1 MPELKQAIRTML
13 PLVAK
18 KTQHVHY
25 PHVVRLTKQYY
36 RPLIT
41 GEGADHLIKRFNLRE
56 DEEAHRQR
64 LRLTQLITPSITNT
78 LMAPARKVPKVRPVV
93 NSVEWKGEGVSTDD
107 IKKRHEAIETA
118 ASVFYAGKGI
128 DHYMGSVLLDQGA
141 IDPNAFCLVLF
152 DDYDARWEKP
162 RAYPSIIGCED
173 AWNFSYVNGRL
184 EWLLVHR
191 DYEYDVT
198 TAAKA
203 VKKGGRIETTDL
215 KAPKKAKGHAWWMYT
230 DTHQIMMLQVDKG
243 RISAAVE
250 GIVVTSTGEA
260 AGETPTMAARAT
272 YWYRASKE
280 ELYEVVFYEH
290 NSGAVQAFRLG
301 FMPDMRTK
309 GATMVNLWDPAMPYL
324 LKGVKS
330 GSELDI
336 SASLHAFLQKI
347 SYENPCK
354 GYTDDQGAHSECNN
368 GYGPGGAK
376 CKSCG
381 GSGMEVHRSGQ
392 DHITLAMPR
401 SKDEAFD
408 LSSIT
413 HYVQL
418 PIEVLEWQDKYVDK
432 LERNCYRAVYNSDR
446 FRPADASTTTATG
459 DIIDLQSIYD
469 TLKPCADWYSQSRVL
484 IMELIARYTLGDG
497 KAKEI
502 NVSHEFPRNM
512 RFETTA
518 ERVKLLQ
525 DMRNAGASNGAMMQ
539 VDGMILEDL
548 YVDDPQA
555 LRKARTIGS
564 FNPFVGKAEGT
575 VLSLISQD
583 LATKEDKVLW
593 TNENRVY
600 DECEQ
605 RAMEKGVDFYAM
617 ARAEQRAMIDEVV
630 AEIVAEL
637 DAQAEAMAPRVTLG
651 VGEPS
656 ADPQPGE
663 GDPGRNAPPSP
674 GNRATQ

>member
-1 MPELKQAIRTML
+1 MNLKQSVRTML

-18 KTQHVHY
+18 KAKHVNY
-25 PHVVRLTKQYY
+25 EHVVRLSREYY

-56 DEEAHRQR
+56 DEEAHKQR

-93 NSVEWKGEGVSTDD
+93 NSIEWEEGEVSAEEV
-107 IKKRHEAIETA
+107 KKRQEDIEHA
-118 ASVFYAGKGI
+118 SSVFYAGKGI

-162 RAYPSIIGCED
+162 RAYPQVIGCED
-173 AWNFSYVNGRL
+173 AWNFSYLNGRL
-184 EWLLVHR
+184 DWLLVHR
-191 DYEYDVT
+191 DYEYEAT
-198 TAAKA
+198 TAAKS
-203 VKKGGRIETTDL
+203 VEKGGRIVTKEL
-215 KAPKKAKGHAWWMYT
+215 KAPKKTKGHAWWMYT

-243 RISAAVE
+243 RISASVD
-250 GIVVTSTGEA
+250 GIVVTSAGEA

-272 YWYRASKE
+272 YWYRASKD

-347 SYENPCK
+347 SYENPCR
-354 GYTDDQGAHSECNN
+354 GYTDDMGAHSECNN
-368 GYGPGGAK
+368 GYGPTGIK

-418 PIEVLEWQDKYVDK
+418 PIEVLDWQDKYVDK
-432 LERNCYRAVYNSDR
+432 LERNCYRSVYNSDR

-484 IMELIARYTLGDG
+484 ILELIARYTLGD
-497 KAKEI
+497 ASAQNI
-502 NVSHEFPRNM
+502 NVAHEFPRNM

-539 VDGMILEDL
+539 VDGMILDDL

-564 FNPFVGKAEGT
+564 FNPFVGKAEAT

-605 RAMEKGVDFYAM
+605 RAMEKGVDFYEI

-630 AEIVAEL
+630 AEIVDEL

-651 VGEPS
+651 VGDPS

-674 GNRATQ
+674 GNSATQ